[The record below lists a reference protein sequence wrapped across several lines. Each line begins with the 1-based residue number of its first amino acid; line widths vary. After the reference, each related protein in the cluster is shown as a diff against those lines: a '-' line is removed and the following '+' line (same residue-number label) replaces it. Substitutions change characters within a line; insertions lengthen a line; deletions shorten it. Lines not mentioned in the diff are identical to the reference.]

1 MKNCKF
7 RISNSFS
14 DKFDFFF
21 KPAVKSNN
29 RLGQGRPKGGLYF
42 AWKKD
47 QVRKS
52 TRLSTENFRIQAVI
66 LEYENCKLLLINT
79 YFPCDTQK
87 LVLSDAE
94 AVDLQSLLTEIISLK
109 TKNSKKYDTAIVLGD
124 INYDNLRYTGHTQAV
139 NNFLE
144 SERMASVW
152 DFFPADFTFS
162 SGNSFST
169 IDHFFISTT
178 QSFIILEAGPIH
190 DPDNMSGHCPIYLK
204 VDLPRQT
211 ILQRNFPGTLD

>member
-21 KPAVKSNN
+21 KPAVKPNN

-94 AVDLQSLLTEIISLK
+94 AVDLQSLLTEIVSLK

-139 NNFLE
+139 NKFLE

-152 DFFPADFTFS
+152 DFFPADFKFS
-162 SGNSFST
+162 SGASSST
-169 IDHFFISTT
+169 LDHFFHYP
-178 QSFIILEAGPIH
+178 ILH
-190 DPDNMSGHCPIYLK
+190 NSGSWPHP
-204 VDLPRQT
+204 
-211 ILQRNFPGTLD
+211 